1 MRDEKM
7 KPGSPTYKVVSS
19 AERWQ
24 VLYWTTAFACTEAE
38 LRAAIS
44 SVGDDR
50 AMVGEHIANSK
61 AAEYARLDFAAIMA

>member
-1 MRDEKM
+1 M

-24 VLYWTTAFACTEAE
+24 VLYWTTAFACSEAE

-50 AMVGEHIANSK
+50 AMVGEHLASNR
-61 AAEYARLDFAAIMA
+61 ALEYARLDVAAVTT